1 MNENRHLPD
10 ILTRLAFHDIL
21 HIDVALEGDWNPTV
35 ITVWSREKGF
45 VGFTHIVRSHPRLIP
60 SLELYFPDYWIGI
73 HCFQHIDGVNVFDE
87 DLAMRIIEYVSKI
100 EALRRQKAE

>member
-35 ITVWSREKGF
+35 RTVWTKEKGF
-45 VGFTHIVRSHPRLIP
+45 IGFAHIVRSHPRLVP
-60 SLELYFPDYWIGI
+60 SLELYFPDRWIGI
-73 HCFQHIDGVNVFDE
+73 HCFQRINEVNVFDE
-87 DLAMRIIEYVSKI
+87 NLAMRIIEYVS
-100 EALRRQKAE
+100 ERAS